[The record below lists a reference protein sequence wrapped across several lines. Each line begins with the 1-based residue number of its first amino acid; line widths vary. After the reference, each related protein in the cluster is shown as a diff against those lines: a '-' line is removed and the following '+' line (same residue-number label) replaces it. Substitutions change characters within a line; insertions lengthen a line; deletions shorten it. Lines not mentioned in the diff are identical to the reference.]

1 MPAEQELLKKIKQ
14 LDERQ
19 RAEVIDF
26 VDCLMAQRAS
36 GDVLLDTMQDEANST
51 VSIEEVRRRL
61 STIKGSMADTVSNLR
76 DDRV

>member
-26 VDCLMAQRAS
+26 VDFLMAQRAS
-36 GDVLLDTMQDEANST
+36 GDVLLDTMQDEANPT